1 MENPTVPMTQLPSEL
16 TPDGARAADY
26 LLHAFGGRLY
36 AYFTLMIAD
45 DEAARRALTD
55 TLVGAARDAGQVAGP
70 EEWGPRIFLR
80 ARTECL
86 RFEHAVA
93 VGGAQ
98 RGDAGDMGWSP
109 GLPSIA
115 RLAVSR
121 LSPEIREAFILSA
134 PHNEL
139 SLPDLARVLGV
150 TLESA
155 ADLRAQAGLDYV
167 RALALCAEDAG
178 YTTYAGAELRIRA
191 EASLA
196 QDGAVPAP
204 PLPVLTKLLQ
214 TASSH
219 GQAPGDERPPGT
231 ALALFKAARGPAP
244 VAPTTE
250 LPVLPAGPPVLHSA
264 PPTRAERVPPELVA
278 ERTPDLLSRGEQFAG
293 PSAPPVSP
301 MPSDLPMR
309 ERAAPPPPTRAEAIP
324 PQLLQERMPDLLERR
339 TRMERLAA
347 RLVEPEQ
354 FAEPPTRMEN
364 LPAVSSV
371 EAERFG
377 GPVGPTRMDWLRNS
391 GPYRA
396 LTGPMNALTGPLAL
410 GDENDGPGGPGGRRR
425 ARRKRMLLIGGSTI
439 ALVVLAGASYEFLF
453 AGTSNSTI
461 SVTPAGVP
469 AASPGI
475 DGYLTSPPP
484 RSPAPATRSKG
495 ASSSATGHVGSGA
508 QQTQPEKTAPAQQ
521 PAQSTAQAPAAPP
534 AKPTKKATTSPSAA
548 PTAKRTTPAA
558 SPSPTTA
565 SPSPSNSASSA
576 PASS

>member
-1 MENPTVPMTQLPSEL
+1 MENPTVPMTQLASEL

-55 TLVGAARDAGQVAGP
+55 TLVGAAADAEQVADP

-115 RLAVSR
+115 RRAVSR
-121 LSPEIREAFILSA
+121 LSPEIREAFVLSS

-155 ADLRAQAGLDYV
+155 ADRRAQAGLDYV
-167 RALALCAEDAG
+167 RSLALCAEDAG

-214 TASSH
+214 TARSQ
-219 GQAPGDERPPGT
+219 GRAPGNERSPGT
-231 ALALFKAARGPAP
+231 ALAPFRAAGKP
-244 VAPTTE
+244 VPAPTTE
-250 LPVLPAGPPVLHSA
+250 LPVLPADPPAQHFA
-264 PPTRAERVPPELVA
+264 PPTRAERVPPELLA
-278 ERTPDLLSRGEQFAG
+278 ERTPNLPPRGEQFAG
-293 PSAPPVSP
+293 PSAPPESP
-301 MPSDLPMR
+301 LPPDLPMR
-309 ERAAPPPPTRAEAIP
+309 ERAAPPPTRADPIP
-324 PQLLQERMPDLLERR
+324 PQLLQERMPEMLERR

-347 RLVEPEQ
+347 RPVEPEQ
-354 FAEPPTRMEN
+354 FAEPPTRMET

-396 LTGPMNALTGPLAL
+396 LTGPLNALTGPLAL
-410 GDENDGPGGPGGRRR
+410 GGEDGGPGGPGGRRR
-425 ARRKRMLLIGGSTI
+425 AGRKRTLLIGGSAI

-469 AASPGI
+469 TASSGI
-475 DGYLTSPPP
+475 DGYLTSTPP
-484 RSPAPATRSKG
+484 RSPASATRGKG
-495 ASSSATGHVGSGA
+495 TSSSATGDAGSGA
-508 QQTQPEKTAPAQQ
+508 RQTQPEETAPAQQ
-521 PAQSTAQAPAAPP
+521 PVQSTAQVPAPPGP
-534 AKPTKKATTSPSAA
+534 AKPTKKATTSPSAP
-548 PTAKRTTPAA
+548 PTAKPTTPAA

-565 SPSPSNSASSA
+565 SPSPTNSASSP

>member
-1 MENPTVPMTQLPSEL
+1 MENPTVPMTQLPSVL

-26 LLHAFGGRLY
+26 LLHTFGGRLY
-36 AYFTLMIAD
+36 AYFTLMIGD

-55 TLVGAARDAGQVAGP
+55 TLVGAASDAGQVADP
-70 EEWGPRIFLR
+70 DEWGPRIFLR

-86 RFEHAVA
+86 RFNHAVA
-93 VGGAQ
+93 VGDAQ

-115 RLAVSR
+115 RRAVSR

-134 PHNEL
+134 PYNEL

-150 TLESA
+150 PLETA

-196 QDGAVPAP
+196 QDGAVPPP

-219 GQAPGDERPPGT
+219 DTAPGNERPPGT
-231 ALALFKAARGPAP
+231 ALAPFKAAGGPAP
-244 VAPTTE
+244 VAPTAM
-250 LPVLPAGPPVLHSA
+250 PA
-264 PPTRAERVPPELVA
+264 
-278 ERTPDLLSRGEQFAG
+278 
-293 PSAPPVSP
+293 
-301 MPSDLPMR
+301 DLPMR
-309 ERAAPPPPTRAEAIP
+309 ERAVPPPTRADPIP
-324 PQLLQERMPDLLERR
+324 PQLLQERMPDMLERR

-347 RLVEPEQ
+347 RPVEPER
-354 FAEPPTRMEN
+354 FAEPPTRMGN

-371 EAERFG
+371 ETERFN

-396 LTGPMNALTGPLAL
+396 LTGPLNALTGPLAL
-410 GDENDGPGGPGGRRR
+410 GDEDGGPGDRRR

-439 ALVVLAGASYEFLF
+439 ALALLAGASYEFLSDG
-453 AGTSNSTI
+453 ASTSTI
-461 SVTPAGVP
+461 SITPAGVP

-475 DGYLTSPPP
+475 AGYMTSPPP
-484 RSPAPATRSKG
+484 HSPAPASRSEG
-495 ASSSATGHVGSGA
+495 ASSSATGDAGSGA
-508 QQTQPEKTAPAQQ
+508 WQTQPEETTPAQQ
-521 PAQSTAQAPAAPP
+521 PVQSTAQAPVAPP
-534 AKPTKKATTSPSAA
+534 TTPTKKATTSPSTA
-548 PTAKRTTPAA
+548 PTAKRTTQAP
-558 SPSPTTA
+558 PPPPPTTA
-565 SPSPSNSASSA
+565 SPSPSSSASST
-576 PASS
+576 PASP

>member
-1 MENPTVPMTQLPSEL
+1 MENPTVPMTQLPRGL

-26 LLHAFGGRLY
+26 LLHTFGGRLY
-36 AYFTLMIAD
+36 AYFIFMIAD

-55 TLVGAARDAGQVAGP
+55 TLVGVAADAEQVAGLG
-70 EEWGPRIFLR
+70 EWGPRIFLR

-86 RFEHAVA
+86 RFEHALA
-93 VGGAQ
+93 VGGVQ
-98 RGDAGDMGWSP
+98 RGDGDPGDTGWSP

-115 RLAVSR
+115 RRAVSR

-150 TLESA
+150 PLESA
-155 ADLRAQAGLDYV
+155 ADRRAQAGLDYV

-196 QDGAVPAP
+196 QDSAELAP

-214 TASSH
+214 TASSN
-219 GQAPGDERPPGT
+219 GQAPGSGRSPGT
-231 ALALFKAARGPAP
+231 ALAPFKATGGPAP

-250 LPVLPAGPPVLHSA
+250 LPVLPAEPPVHHPA
-264 PPTRAERVPPELVA
+264 PPTRAERVPPELVQ
-278 ERTPDLLSRGEQFAG
+278 ERTPDLPPRGEQFAG
-293 PSAPPVSP
+293 PPDPPKSPLPSDPPV
-301 MPSDLPMR
+301 R
-309 ERAAPPPPTRAEAIP
+309 ERPAPPPTRADPVLPE
-324 PQLLQERMPDLLERR
+324 LLQERMPDMLERR

-347 RLVEPEQ
+347 RPVRPERPP
-354 FAEPPTRMEN
+354 EPPTRIDN

-396 LTGPMNALTGPLAL
+396 LTGPLSALSGPLAT
-410 GDENDGPGGPGGRRR
+410 GGEDDGPWGPGGRRR
-425 ARRKRMLLIGGSTI
+425 ARRKRMLLVGGSTI

-461 SVTPAGVP
+461 SITPAGVP
-469 AASPGI
+469 AASPGT
-475 DGYLTSPPP
+475 DGYMTSTSSP
-484 RSPAPATRSKG
+484 RSSASVTSGSGTPS
-495 ASSSATGHVGSGA
+495 ASSSATGDVGSGGR
-508 QQTQPEKTAPAQQ
+508 QTEPEGTAPEEQ
-521 PAQSTAQAPAAPP
+521 PTPSSRAPTPAPAHTTKAATSPSASPTAKSTPPAAPP
-534 AKPTKKATTSPSAA
+534 SS
-548 PTAKRTTPAA
+548 TP
-558 SPSPTTA
+558 
-565 SPSPSNSASSA
+565 SPSPSQTASSASS
-576 PASS
+576 